1 MEIGSGTRRRRQSR
15 RRWRRSLLK
24 SERPISRLVGHL
36 PATCGLALFN
46 AILVVA
52 VAYVMQK
59 TPYVFPILGG
69 RKVEQLYANIQALDV
84 ALSDEHIKRIEAASP
99 FDKGFNV
106 HVRIRR
112 LQALSTRK
120 LITMRLA
127 G

>member
-1 MEIGSGTRRRRQSR
+1 M
-15 RRWRRSLLK
+15 
-24 SERPISRLVGHL
+24 ERPISRLVGRL
-36 PATCGLALFN
+36 PTTCGLLLIN
-46 AILVVA
+46 VILAVA

-120 LITMRLA
+120 LIAMRLA